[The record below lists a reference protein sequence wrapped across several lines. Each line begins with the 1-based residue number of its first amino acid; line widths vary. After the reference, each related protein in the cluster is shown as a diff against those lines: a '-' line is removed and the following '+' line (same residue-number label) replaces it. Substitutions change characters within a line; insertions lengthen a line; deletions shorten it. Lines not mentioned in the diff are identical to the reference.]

1 MLIKLNEGDK
11 QFVNIFDDIRS
22 HEMSTPSK
30 VAKIRFQNKMTV
42 VSKKMIDEL
51 YYRGIGQ

>member
-1 MLIKLNEGDK
+1 MLINLNEGDK
-11 QFVNIFDDIRS
+11 WFVNIFDGIHS
-22 HEMSTPSK
+22 HEMSTPLK